1 MPAKERHGFG
11 IAVKPLDLILLHIA
25 IAPQKLNGFTADRK
39 SGFTSTEFGHSRDF
53 GPGLS
58 LVIACCRAVDK
69 SCSLLEL
76 NALFDI
82 IQGPG
87 KSAPGCSE
95 SHCSNQ
101 NPGLPVKLVGQSK
114 PPALFPDQI

>member
-69 SCSLLEL
+69 SCSLLDLSGHISNLVLGNLKLNKFPAEL

-82 IQGPG
+82 IQGP
-87 KSAPGCSE
+87 
-95 SHCSNQ
+95 
-101 NPGLPVKLVGQSK
+101 
-114 PPALFPDQI
+114 